1 MEKRILVVEDET
13 SVREGLLEALSDG
26 GYEVHGV
33 GTGEEALERL
43 KAEKWSLCVLD
54 VKLPGQSSFWVCRKL
69 REESRTPVLF
79 LTAFSEEANVVR
91 GLELGGD
98 DYVTKPFRLKE
109 FLSRVQ
115 ALIRRSEFSQDAV
128 RAGSGGGTSAGT
140 AGAGSSANGERY
152 WESGAFRLNL
162 KNRKLE
168 QNGEE
173 VLLTPKE
180 SQMVYLFMGAW
191 PEAVEREELIR
202 TVWDR
207 DGQFIEDN
215 TVRVHVSRL
224 REKLGSFGGRSCLE
238 TVRGVGYRWN
248 LPVER
253 RDER

>member
-1 MEKRILVVEDET
+1 MGKRILVAEDEA
-13 SVREGLLEALSDG
+13 SVRAGLLEALSDS
-26 GYEVHGV
+26 GYEACGV
-33 GTGEEALERL
+33 ETGEEALERL
-43 KAEKWSLCVLD
+43 RTGAWSLCVLD
-54 VKLPGQSSFWVCRKL
+54 VKLPGQSGFEVCKKL
-69 REESRTPVLF
+69 REESGIPVLF

-115 ALIRRSEFSQDAV
+115 ALIRRSEFSGRQGQD
-128 RAGSGGGTSAGT
+128 SGGGR
-140 AGAGSSANGERY
+140 AGAFPAGAADGAGGFGKGERY
-152 WESGAFRLNL
+152 WESGGFRLNL

-168 QNGEE
+168 QDGAE
-173 VLLTPKE
+173 VFLTPKE

-191 PEAVEREELIR
+191 PEAVTREELIH
-202 TVWDR
+202 TVWDKG
-207 DGQFIEDN
+207 GQFIEDN

-224 REKLGSFGGRSCLE
+224 REKLGSFGGQPYLE

-253 RDER
+253 